1 MTDRVK
7 RNRISYKHE
16 SKIAITTSN
25 TINTAR
31 QGRIMTF
38 QIAETLYYNGY
49 IYTADNNNSILNAIA
64 ISQGFIIA
72 TGTKESLNSFCN
84 EKTKMI
90 DLQGKMVMPGII
102 DAHMHPF
109 WGGATLAGCHL
120 NYESLT
126 IPEILSHIQNHLDN
140 SPVDND
146 SEWLKVSAWYRE
158 AMQPEGV
165 QMTRYHLDT
174 LNTQRPIL
182 LFSSDCHSVLANSRA
197 LALLNITSETP
208 DPPDGNIERDADR
221 TPIGILEDAPA
232 MQAIDSLPPLT
243 KAQNLQIARHVQ
255 KILNEQGVTTIMDAR
270 VGEPQLRAFN
280 TLRAADELTIR
291 VENAVEITPDD
302 VPTINDIPNAVHHA
316 ATRFSQWHQT
326 SEGAKPSVAIRHIK
340 LFLDGVLQAPIM
352 TARLHSP
359 YRINVGT
366 DETPHW
372 QISEHLGDLYFSAEI
387 LTPLITEISRAGYHP
402 HIHTVAE
409 GAISTALDAIG
420 EMRHTLPNKDIRP
433 GLAHN
438 ELMCEK
444 DYARFA
450 QLNVYPFLSFQWAG
464 AEQNNIEK
472 EIEMLG
478 QARCQYLE
486 TAGKFIDAGVTVAFG
501 SDWPIDPLNEWYD
514 FKVAMTRQ
522 KEVST
527 PRLDNDR
534 NLTLIEVLRSATI
547 NAAYAL
553 GREQYIG
560 SLEQGKFADMIILDR
575 NLFEISPE
583 DIENVRVLCTI
594 IAGKP
599 TI

>member
-1 MTDRVK
+1 M
-7 RNRISYKHE
+7 I
-16 SKIAITTSN
+16 
-25 TINTAR
+25 
-31 QGRIMTF
+31 F
-38 QIAETLYYNGY
+38 QFAETLYYNGL
-49 IYTADNNNSILNAIA
+49 IYTADNNDTLVEAIA
-64 ISQGFIIA
+64 ISQGIIIA
-72 TGTKESLNSFCN
+72 TGTKEHLLSFCN
-84 EKTKMI
+84 EKTNQI

-109 WGGATLAGCHL
+109 WGGATFAGCHL
-120 NYESLT
+120 DYKSLS
-126 IPEILSHIQNHLDN
+126 ISEILSHIQKYLDN
-140 SPVDND
+140 THIDND

-158 AMQPEGV
+158 GMQPEGV

-174 LNTQRPIL
+174 LKTQRPIL

-197 LALLNITSETP
+197 LTLLNITAETP
-208 DPPDGNIERDADR
+208 DPPDGNIEREADGS
-221 TPIGILEDAPA
+221 PIGILEDAPA

-243 KAQNLQIARHVQ
+243 ATQNLQIARHVQ
-255 KILNEQGVTTIMDAR
+255 KLLNEQGVTTIMDAR

-280 TLRAADELTIR
+280 TLREAGELTLRI
-291 VENAVEITPDD
+291 ENAVEITPDD

-316 ATRFSQWHQT
+316 ATRFSSWHQI
-326 SEGAKPSVAIRHIK
+326 SEGAQPSVAIRHIK

-366 DETPHW
+366 DDTPHW
-372 QISEHLGDLYFSAEI
+372 QASEHIGDLYFAPEI

-409 GAISTALDAIG
+409 GAISVALDAIS
-420 EMRHTLPNKDIRP
+420 EMRKILPKNDIRP

-464 AEQNNIEK
+464 AEQRNIEK

-478 QARCQYLE
+478 QNRCEYLE
-486 TAGKFIDAGVTVAFG
+486 TAGKFIDAGVTIAFG

-522 KEVST
+522 KETAS

-547 NAAYAL
+547 NAAFAL
-553 GREQYIG
+553 GMEKQIG
-560 SLEQGKFADMIILDR
+560 SLEAGKFADFIVLDR

-583 DIENVRVLCTI
+583 DVENVRVLCTI

>member
-1 MTDRVK
+1 MPNQYRK
-7 RNRISYKHE
+7 LAI
-16 SKIAITTSN
+16 IAKKAI
-25 TINTAR
+25 
-31 QGRIMTF
+31 QGRRMTF
-38 QIAETLYYNGY
+38 QIADTLYYNGL
-49 IYTADNNNSILNAIA
+49 IYTADNSNNFVEAIA
-64 ISQGFIIA
+64 VSQGIIIA
-72 TGTKESLNSFCN
+72 TGTKSNLLAYCN
-84 EKTKMI
+84 EKTQHI
-90 DLQGKMVMPGII
+90 DLQKKMVMPGII

-120 NYESLT
+120 DYLSLT
-126 IPEILSHIQNHLDN
+126 IDEILSRIQRYLDAD
-140 SPVDND
+140 PID
-146 SEWLKVSAWYRE
+146 SDTAWLKVSAWYRE
-158 AMQPEGV
+158 GMQPEGI
-165 QMTRYHLDT
+165 QMTRYHLDS
-174 LNTQRPIL
+174 LNTSRPIL

-197 LALLNITSETP
+197 LELLNITAETP
-208 DPPDGNIERDADR
+208 DPPDGNIERDGDR

-243 KAQNLQIARHVQ
+243 AEQNLQIARHVQ
-255 KILNEQGVTTIMDAR
+255 KLLNQQGVTTIMDAR

-280 TLRAADELTIR
+280 TLREAGELTVR

-302 VPTINDIPNAVHHA
+302 VADIAAIHAVQQA
-316 ATRFSQWHQT
+316 ITRFSHWHQI
-326 SEGAKPSVAIRHIK
+326 SQGAQPSVAIRHIK

-352 TARLHSP
+352 TARLHAP

-372 QISEHLGDLYFSAEI
+372 QDSEHVGDLYFSPEI
-387 LTPLITEISRAGYHP
+387 LTPLVTEISRAGYHP

-409 GAISTALDAIG
+409 GAISVALDAIS
-420 EMRHTLPNKDIRP
+420 EMRKALPEKDIRP

-450 QLNVYPFLSFQWAG
+450 QLNTYPFLSFQWAG
-464 AEQNNIEK
+464 VEQHNIDK
-472 EIEMLG
+472 DLEMLG
-478 QARCQYLE
+478 KARCQYLE

-522 KEVST
+522 KDPSQ

-534 NLTLIEVLRSATI
+534 NLTLIEVLRAATI

-553 GREQYIG
+553 DMDKQIG
-560 SLEQGKFADMIILDR
+560 SLEVGKFADFIVLDR
-575 NLFEISPE
+575 NLFEISAE

>member
-1 MTDRVK
+1 MT
-7 RNRISYKHE
+7 HQF
-16 SKIAITTSN
+16 A
-25 TINTAR
+25 
-31 QGRIMTF
+31 Q
-38 QIAETLYYNGY
+38 TLYYNGL
-49 IYTADNNNSILNAIA
+49 IYTADPQNKITDAIA
-64 ISQGFIIA
+64 ISEGIIIA
-72 TGTKESLNSFCN
+72 TGTKSQLLAFCN
-84 EKTKMI
+84 EQTEQI
-90 DLQGKMVMPGII
+90 DLQGKMMMPGII

-120 NYESLT
+120 DYQSLS
-126 IPEILSHIQNHLDN
+126 IDEILQRIQRYLD
-140 SPVDND
+140 DNFID
-146 SEWLKVSAWYRE
+146 SDTQWLKVSAWYRE
-158 AMQPEGV
+158 GMQPEGV

-197 LALLNITSETP
+197 LAMLDITADTP
-208 DPPDGNIERDADR
+208 DPSDGNIEREADG

-243 KAQNLQIARHVQ
+243 QEQNLQIARHVQ
-255 KILNEQGVTTIMDAR
+255 KLLNKQGVTTIMDAR

-280 TLRAADELTIR
+280 TLRENGELTLRI
-291 VENAVEITPDD
+291 ENAVEITPDD
-302 VPTINDIPNAVHHA
+302 VPNVEAIPNAVHHA
-316 ATRFSQWHQT
+316 ATRFAKWHQV
-326 SEGAKPSVAIRHIK
+326 SQDAQPSVAIRHIK

-352 TARLHSP
+352 TARLHAP

-372 QISEHLGDLYFSAEI
+372 QDSEHIGDLYFSPDI
-387 LTPLITEISRAGYHP
+387 LNPLLTEISRAGYHP

-409 GAISTALDAIG
+409 GAISVALDAIS
-420 EMRHTLPNKDIRP
+420 EMRKTLPEKDIRP

-450 QLNVYPFLSFQWAG
+450 QLNVYPFLSFQWA
-464 AEQNNIEK
+464 AVDQSNIDK
-472 EIEMLG
+472 DIEMLG
-478 QARCQYLE
+478 RDRFNYME
-486 TAGKFIDAGVTVAFG
+486 TAGKFIDSGVTVAFG

-522 KEVST
+522 KDAVS

-534 NLTLIEVLRSATI
+534 NLTLIEVLRAATI
-547 NAAYAL
+547 NAAQAL
-553 GREQYIG
+553 GMEHQIG
-560 SLEQGKFADMIILDR
+560 SLEAGKFADLIILDR
-575 NLFEISPE
+575 SLFKIPPE

>member
-1 MTDRVK
+1 
-7 RNRISYKHE
+7 
-16 SKIAITTSN
+16 
-25 TINTAR
+25 
-31 QGRIMTF
+31 MTF
-38 QIAETLYYNGY
+38 QIADTLYYNGL
-49 IYTADNNNSILNAIA
+49 IYTADHHNNVVDAIA
-64 ISQGFIIA
+64 ISQGVIIA
-72 TGTKESLNSFCN
+72 SGKKEGLLSYCN
-84 EKTKMI
+84 ENTEQI
-90 DLQGKMVMPGII
+90 DLQGRMVMPGII

-120 NYESLT
+120 DYQSLSIDDILLRIQKYLDENY
-126 IPEILSHIQNHLDN
+126 I
-140 SPVDND
+140 D
-146 SEWLKVSAWYRE
+146 SDTEWLKVSAWYRE
-158 AMQPEGV
+158 GMQPEGV

-174 LNTQRPIL
+174 LNTTRPIL

-197 LALLNITSETP
+197 LALLNITAETP
-208 DPPDGNIERDADR
+208 DPPDGNIERDGDR

-243 KAQNLQIARHVQ
+243 EAQNLQIARHVQ
-255 KILNEQGVTTIMDAR
+255 KLLNEQGVTTIMDAR

-280 TLRAADELTIR
+280 TLRKAGELTLR

-302 VPTINDIPNAVHHA
+302 VPCIEDIPNAVRHA
-316 ATRFSQWHQT
+316 TTRFSQWHQI
-326 SEGAKPSVAIRHIK
+326 SNGAQPSVAIRHIK

-366 DETPHW
+366 DDTPHW
-372 QISEHLGDLYFSAEI
+372 QDSEHIGDLYFSPEI
-387 LTPLITEISRAGYHP
+387 LTPLVTEIARAGYHP

-409 GAISTALDAIG
+409 GAISTALDAISA
-420 EMRHTLPNKDIRP
+420 MRKALPEKDIRP

-444 DYARFA
+444 DYARFT
-450 QLNVYPFLSFQWAG
+450 QLKAYPFLSFQWAA
-464 AEQNNIEK
+464 AEQSNIEK
-472 EIEMLG
+472 DIEMLG
-478 QARCQYLE
+478 KSRCDYLE

-522 KEVST
+522 KDAAS

-534 NLTLIEVLRSATI
+534 NLTLIEVLRAATI
-547 NAAYAL
+547 NAAQAL
-553 GREQYIG
+553 DMDKQIG
-560 SLEQGKFADMIILDR
+560 SLEVGKFADFIVLDR
-575 NLFEISPE
+575 NLFEISAE
-583 DIENVRVLCTI
+583 DVENVRVLCTI

>member
-1 MTDRVK
+1 MPNQYRK
-7 RNRISYKHE
+7 LAI
-16 SKIAITTSN
+16 IAKKAI
-25 TINTAR
+25 
-31 QGRIMTF
+31 QGRRMTF
-38 QIAETLYYNGY
+38 QIADTLYYNGL
-49 IYTADNNNSILNAIA
+49 IYTADNSNNFVEAIA
-64 ISQGFIIA
+64 ISQGIIIA
-72 TGTKESLNSFCN
+72 TGTKSNLLAYCN
-84 EKTKMI
+84 EKTQHI
-90 DLQGKMVMPGII
+90 DLQKKMVMPGII

-120 NYESLT
+120 DYLSLT
-126 IPEILSHIQNHLDN
+126 IDEILSRIQRYLDAD
-140 SPVDND
+140 PID
-146 SEWLKVSAWYRE
+146 SDTAWLKVSAWYRE
-158 AMQPEGV
+158 GMQPEGI
-165 QMTRYHLDT
+165 QMTRYHLDS
-174 LNTQRPIL
+174 LNTSRPIL

-197 LALLNITSETP
+197 LELLNITAETP
-208 DPPDGNIERDADR
+208 DPPDGNIERDGDR

-243 KAQNLQIARHVQ
+243 AEQNLQIARHVQ
-255 KILNEQGVTTIMDAR
+255 KLLNQQGITTIMDAR

-280 TLRAADELTIR
+280 TLREAGELTVR

-302 VPTINDIPNAVHHA
+302 VADIAAIPHAVQQA
-316 ATRFSQWHQT
+316 ITRFSHWHQI
-326 SEGAKPSVAIRHIK
+326 SQGAQPSVAIRHIK

-352 TARLHSP
+352 TARLHAP

-372 QISEHLGDLYFSAEI
+372 QDSEHVGDLYFSPEI
-387 LTPLITEISRAGYHP
+387 LTPLVTEISRAGYHP

-409 GAISTALDAIG
+409 GAISVALDAIS
-420 EMRHTLPNKDIRP
+420 EMRKALPEKDIRP

-450 QLNVYPFLSFQWAG
+450 QLNTYPFLSFQWAG
-464 AEQNNIEK
+464 VEQHNIDK
-472 EIEMLG
+472 DLEMLG
-478 QARCQYLE
+478 KARCQYLE

-522 KEVST
+522 KDPSQ

-534 NLTLIEVLRSATI
+534 NLTLIEVLRAATI

-553 GREQYIG
+553 DMDKQIG
-560 SLEQGKFADMIILDR
+560 SLEVGKFADFIVLDR
-575 NLFEISPE
+575 NLFEISAE